1 MTVVSDERAAQ
12 ARDRLPPIIRTFVE
26 RNLLEGAL
34 PNVTRILQR
43 GHMWRA
49 APGSKPMEFT
59 AVAENGV
66 RCVAFSW

>member
-26 RNLLEGAL
+26 RNLPEGAL
-34 PNVTRILQR
+34 PNVTRVLQR

-49 APGSKPMEFT
+49 PGCKPMEFT
-59 AVAENGV
+59 AVAEYGV